1 MKKAEIAYNT
11 ELKEMEKLQAQLE
24 RRTKTLEKKLA
35 QAEKMGVAEWTR
47 EDYNNFITNVETL
60 GIEDGYCCPIIKN
73 KEDVK
78 KNGAYFEL
86 IHAKNELAETKSKIE
101 RCEKRLAEKKVEY
114 DKVKEEEAESYI
126 DINEIPKAFLD
137 AKAYLVETWVAWDI
151 EERERIKKLR
161 AELNHEKFRKMV
173 TYTHEKEYMK
183 SDEEFRKQEEKEAEI
198 WLLDLYRRV
207 RDITGTVKDAS
218 GIKWG
223 GKCLDGII
231 KGEKGTA
238 VVETIVAGGWNIQ
251 RLHLRTLVKEF

>member
-24 RRTKTLEKKLA
+24 RRTKTYEKKLA
-35 QAEKMGVAEWTR
+35 IAEKLGVANWSNDDRRKWLET
-47 EDYNNFITNVETL
+47 VE
-60 GIEDGYCCPIIKN
+60 IIDNMYIAN
-73 KEDVK
+73 KEDIK
-78 KNGAYFEL
+78 KNGAWFDL
-86 IHAKNELAETKSKIE
+86 LRAKDDLAETKSKIE
-101 RCEKRLAEKKVEY
+101 RCEKRLAEKKAEY
-114 DKVKEEEAESYI
+114 DKVKEEEAEDFV
-126 DINEIPKAFLD
+126 DINEIPKALLE
-137 AKAYLVETWVAWDI
+137 AKDYLVETWVAWDI
-151 EERERIKKLR
+151 AERDRIKKLR
-161 AELNHEKFRKMV
+161 AELSYKEFRDKVKYSHEME
-173 TYTHEKEYMK
+173 YTK

-207 RDITGTVKDAS
+207 RDITGTVTDAS
-218 GIKWG
+218 GIRWG